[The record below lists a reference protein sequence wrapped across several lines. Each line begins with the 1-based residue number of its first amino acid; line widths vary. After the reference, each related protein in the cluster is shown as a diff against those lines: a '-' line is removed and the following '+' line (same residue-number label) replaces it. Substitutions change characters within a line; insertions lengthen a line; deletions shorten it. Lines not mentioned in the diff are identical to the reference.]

1 MKHFMTTL
9 TSRVITCMA
18 LLCFVLTVS
27 AQRRPEP
34 NYDEAKVPHFV
45 LPDVLTCND
54 GSRVTTKKEWERK
67 RRPELMELFSRLEYG
82 RTPKEKIQMTASLI
96 EENPNAL
103 GGLATMQQVCLRF
116 EGNGRHINT
125 LLLVYIPNARKGKVP
140 VMIGYNFK
148 GNHCVSK
155 DEQIIYSPYFAQ
167 LTNRADPILERGNS
181 LTRWPLEMI
190 VQRGYALVT
199 MCYHDIFPDRAD
211 GRPESAAALFSDYQ
225 DGPLPS
231 DAWQA
236 LGVWAWGS
244 SRIADWVEQ
253 QPWADKHR
261 MAIMGHSRQGKAA
274 LWAGAQDTR
283 FRVVISNDSGCG
295 GAALSKRA
303 YGEAVA
309 HITQSFPHWFCP
321 AFAGFSQN
329 EAALPFDQHELI
341 ALMAPRHVY
350 VASAEEDRWA
360 DQRGEFLSAYYAGPV
375 FELYGLQ
382 GLGTDQMPAI
392 HQPIMHRVA
401 YHIRAGKHDVTDYDW
416 KCYLDFCDKAWKEK

>member
-1 MKHFMTTL
+1 MKHFMEPL

-54 GSRVTTKKEWERK
+54 GTRVTNKKEWERK

-82 RTPKEKIQMTASLI
+82 RTPKEKIRMTASLI

-125 LLLVYIPNARKGKVP
+125 LLLAYIPNARKGKVP

-181 LTRWPLEMI
+181 LTRWPL
-190 VQRGYALVT
+190 
-199 MCYHDIFPDRAD
+199 
-211 GRPESAAALFSDYQ
+211 
-225 DGPLPS
+225 
-231 DAWQA
+231 
-236 LGVWAWGS
+236 
-244 SRIADWVEQ
+244 
-253 QPWADKHR
+253 
-261 MAIMGHSRQGKAA
+261 
-274 LWAGAQDTR
+274 
-283 FRVVISNDSGCG
+283 
-295 GAALSKRA
+295 
-303 YGEAVA
+303 
-309 HITQSFPHWFCP
+309 
-321 AFAGFSQN
+321 
-329 EAALPFDQHELI
+329 
-341 ALMAPRHVY
+341 
-350 VASAEEDRWA
+350 
-360 DQRGEFLSAYYAGPV
+360 
-375 FELYGLQ
+375 
-382 GLGTDQMPAI
+382 
-392 HQPIMHRVA
+392 
-401 YHIRAGKHDVTDYDW
+401 
-416 KCYLDFCDKAWKEK
+416 